1 MCSTSRRPGV
11 TDLKELLESLA
22 HERPVFHS
30 EADFQ
35 HALAWHWQRREPTA
49 AIRLEYRL
57 PFAEERGYADLWIR
71 DGGQTTYVELKYWT
85 RALSV
90 QQGDETYRL
99 ANQAAQDISRYDF
112 IMDLARVER
121 AVAAGLANRGF
132 VVALTNDQGYWSQ
145 PRPGTVDAAF
155 RLHEGRTLLGEL
167 AWAEHAGVGTTATRQ
182 RVLSLAREYRC
193 HWQPY
198 SNLDVPRG
206 EFRYLLVEVPGLS

>member
-1 MCSTSRRPGV
+1 MS
-11 TDLKELLESLA
+11 DLDELIRSLA
-22 HERPVFHS
+22 DTRPVFHS

-35 HALAWHWQRREPTA
+35 HALAWHWKERSPSA
-49 AIRLEYRL
+49 VVRLEYRL
-57 PFAEERGYADLWIR
+57 PFAGERSYADLWIR
-71 DGGQTTYVELKYWT
+71 DGSRTTYVELKYWT

-90 QQGDETYRL
+90 QQGEELFTL

-112 IMDLARVER
+112 IKDLERVER
-121 AVAAGLANRGF
+121 AVSAGLSNRGF
-132 VVALTNDQGYWSQ
+132 VVALTNDQGYWSP

-182 RVLSLAREYRC
+182 RVLNLAREYRC

-198 SNLDVPRG
+198 SDLEVPRG

>member
-1 MCSTSRRPGV
+1 MA
-11 TDLKELLESLA
+11 SLA
-22 HERPVFHS
+22 RERPVFHS

-35 HALAWHWQRREPTA
+35 HALAWHWQQLSPNA

-57 PFAEERGYADLWIR
+57 PFAGERGYADLWIR
-71 DGGQTTYVELKYWT
+71 DDGHTTYIELKYWT
-85 RALSV
+85 RALTV
-90 QQGDETYRL
+90 QQGDEAYSL

-112 IMDLARVER
+112 IKDLARVER
-121 AVAAGLANRGF
+121 AVQAGLADVGF

-198 SNLDVPRG
+198 SDVGAPRG
-206 EFRYLLVEVPGLS
+206 EFRYLLVEVAGLS

>member
-1 MCSTSRRPGV
+1 MM
-11 TDLKELLESLA
+11 DLDGLMASLA
-22 HERPVFHS
+22 RYRPVFHS

-35 HALAWHWQRREPTA
+35 HALAWHWQERNPDA
-49 AIRLEYRL
+49 AVRLEYRL
-57 PFAEERGYADLWIR
+57 PFAGERGYADLWIR
-71 DGGQTTYVELKYWT
+71 DGGHTTYIELKYWT

-90 QQGDETYRL
+90 RHGDELYTL

-112 IMDLARVER
+112 IKDLERVER
-121 AVAAGLANRGF
+121 AVTAGLANRGF
-132 VVALTNDQGYWSQ
+132 VVALTNDQGYWSL

-182 RVLSLAREYRC
+182 RVLNLVREYRC

-198 SNLDVPRG
+198 SNLGVPRG
-206 EFRYLLVEVPGLS
+206 EFRYLNVDVV